1 MEEFLGGI
9 IDFWN
14 GILWGYV
21 LIAGLL
27 GIGIYFTIAS
37 RFVQFRFL
45 GEMVRVLAEK
55 PAFKDGK
62 KNISPFKSFCVGAA
76 TRIGTGNLAGVAVA
90 ITLGGPG
97 AVFWMW
103 IVALLGGAT
112 AFIEST
118 LAQVYKI
125 KDSKA
130 YRGGPAYYI
139 EKGLK
144 ARWLGIIFAVLIAIT
159 FGLIFNSVQSNTI
172 ALAFENAF
180 GMNRVVMGSIITVVT
195 GIVIFGGVH
204 RIANLSSVIVPIMA
218 VLYILIAMVV
228 LVINFAELPS
238 IIGLIVG
245 HAFGFEQA
253 VGGAIGAAIMNGVKR
268 GLFSNEAGMGS
279 APNAAATATTTH
291 PAKQGLIQSLGVFVD
306 TILVCSATAFI
317 ILLAPVF
324 RTGEVSGIELLQNS
338 LDSHIGGWAS
348 VFISIAIL
356 LFAFS
361 SIIGSYYYGETN
373 IEFIKKSK
381 TALLIFRIATMAF
394 VFIGSISSLALVW
407 KMADLFMALMT
418 VINLIA
424 IGLLGKVAFN
434 VLKDYEMQ
442 RKEGKDPVFNPKK
455 LGIEDT
461 EAWDDESGKEEKAAG

>member
-1 MEEFLGGI
+1 MEGFLNGI
-9 IDFWN
+9 IDASN

-27 GIGIYFTIAS
+27 GIGIYFTVAS
-37 RFVQFRFL
+37 RFVQFRFF
-45 GEMVRVLAEK
+45 GEMIRVMSEK
-55 PAFKDGK
+55 PEYKDGS

-97 AVFWMW
+97 AIFWMW

-125 KDSKA
+125 KDTKA
-130 YRGGPAYYI
+130 FRGGPAYYI

-144 ARWLGIIFAVLIAIT
+144 KRWLGIIFAVLIAIT

-180 GMNRVVMGSIITVVT
+180 GMNRIMVGVVITVVT
-195 GIVIFGGVH
+195 GLVIFGGVH
-204 RIANLSSVIVPIMA
+204 RIANLSSIIVPVMA
-218 VLYILIAMVV
+218 VLYLTIAIIVMLIN
-228 LVINFAELPS
+228 ITELPAV
-238 IIGLIVG
+238 IGLIVQS
-245 HAFGFEQA
+245 AFGFEQA

-279 APNAAATATTTH
+279 APNAAATATTSH

-317 ILLAPVF
+317 ILLAPQF

-338 LDSHIGGWAS
+338 LSSHIGGWAAI
-348 VFISIAIL
+348 FISVAIF

-373 IEFIKKSK
+373 IEFIKESK
-381 TALLIFRIATMAF
+381 PAILGYRILTMAF
-394 VFIGSISSLALVW
+394 VMIGSISSLSLVW

-418 VINLIA
+418 IINLIA
-424 IGLLGKVAFN
+424 IGMLAKVAMK
-434 VLKDYEMQ
+434 VLKDYEVQ
-442 RKEGKDPVFNPKK
+442 RKAGKNPVFNPTA
-455 LGIEDT
+455 LGIKDT
-461 EAWDDESGKEEKAAG
+461 EAWETKQEEKKVG

>member
-1 MEEFLGGI
+1 MEAFLSGV
-9 IDFWN
+9 IDTWN

-37 RFVQFRFL
+37 RFVQFRFI
-45 GEMVRVLAEK
+45 GEMIRVLSEK
-55 PAFKDGK
+55 PEFKDGT

-125 KDSKA
+125 KGTTSF
-130 YRGGPAYYI
+130 RGGPAYYI
-139 EKGLK
+139 QKGLK
-144 ARWLGIIFAVLIAIT
+144 ARWLGIIFAVLIAVT

-180 GMNRVVMGSIITVVT
+180 GMNRLVMGLVITAIT
-195 GIVIFGGVH
+195 GLVIFGGVQ
-204 RIANLSSVIVPIMA
+204 RIANLSSVIVPVMA
-218 VLYILIAMVV
+218 TLYLLIAIVV
-228 LVINFAELPS
+228 LMMNITELPS
-238 IIGLIVG
+238 VIALIVG

-253 VGGAIGAAIMNGVKR
+253 FGGAIGAAIMNGVKR

-279 APNAAATATTTH
+279 APNAAATSTTSH

-324 RTGEVSGIELLQNS
+324 QTGEVSGIELLQNS
-338 LDSHIGGWAS
+338 LDAHIGGWAGI
-348 VFISIAIL
+348 FISIAIF

-373 IEFIKKSK
+373 IEFIKESK
-381 TALLIFRIATMAF
+381 LALFIFRIATMAF
-394 VFIGSISSLALVW
+394 VLIGSISSLSLVW

-424 IGLLGKVAFN
+424 IGLLGKIAMS
-434 VLKDYEMQ
+434 VLRDYEKQ
-442 RKEGKDPVFNPKK
+442 RKEGKDPVFNPSK
-455 LGIEDT
+455 LGIKDT
-461 EAWDDESGKEEKAAG
+461 EAWDDEDEDEEKATG

>member
-1 MEEFLGGI
+1 MEEFVSGV
-9 IDFWN
+9 IDAWN

-37 RFVQFRFL
+37 RFVQFRYI
-45 GEMVRVLAEK
+45 GEMVRVLGEK
-55 PAFKDGK
+55 PEFKDGS

-97 AVFWMW
+97 AIFWMW

-130 YRGGPAYYI
+130 FRGGPAYYI

-144 ARWLGIIFAVLIAIT
+144 KRWLGIIFAVLIAIT

-180 GMNRVVMGSIITVVT
+180 GMNRLVVGLIITAVT
-195 GIVIFGGVH
+195 GVVIFGGVH
-204 RIANLSSVIVPIMA
+204 RIANLSSVIVPVMA
-218 VLYILIAMVV
+218 VLYLAIATVV
-228 LVINFAELPS
+228 MFMNFTELPS
-238 IIGLIVG
+238 VIALIVQS
-245 HAFGFEQA
+245 AFGFEQA

-279 APNAAATATTTH
+279 APNAAATATTSH

-317 ILLAPVF
+317 ILLAPQF

-338 LDSHIGGWAS
+338 LDSHIGGWAA
-348 VFISIAIL
+348 VFISVAIF

-373 IEFIKKSK
+373 IEFIKESK
-381 TALLIFRIATMAF
+381 KAILGYRVATMAF
-394 VFIGSISSLALVW
+394 VLIGSVSSLSLVW

-424 IGLLGKVAFN
+424 IGMLAKVAMK

-442 RKEGKDPVFNPKK
+442 RKAGKNPVFDPTA
-455 LGIEDT
+455 LGIEGT
-461 EAWDDESGKEEKAAG
+461 EAWEEKREEKKVAG

>member
-1 MEEFLGGI
+1 MEGFLNGI
-9 IDFWN
+9 IDASN

-27 GIGIYFTIAS
+27 GIGIYFTVAS
-37 RFVQFRFL
+37 RFVQFRFF
-45 GEMVRVLAEK
+45 GEMIRVMTEK
-55 PAFKDGK
+55 PEYKDGS

-97 AVFWMW
+97 AIFWMW

-125 KDSKA
+125 KDTKA
-130 YRGGPAYYI
+130 FRGGPAYYI

-144 ARWLGIIFAVLIAIT
+144 KRWLGIIFAVLIAIT

-180 GMNRVVMGSIITVVT
+180 GMNRIVVGLIITVVT
-195 GIVIFGGVH
+195 GLVIFGGVH
-204 RIANLSSVIVPIMA
+204 RIANLSSVIVPVMA
-218 VLYILIAMVV
+218 ILYLTIATVV
-228 LVINFAELPS
+228 MFMNITELPS
-238 IIGLIVG
+238 VIALIVKS
-245 HAFGFEQA
+245 AFGFEQA

-279 APNAAATATTTH
+279 APNAAATATTSH

-317 ILLAPVF
+317 ILLAPQF
-324 RTGEVSGIELLQNS
+324 RSGDVSGIELLQNS
-338 LDSHIGGWAS
+338 LSSHIGGWAAI
-348 VFISIAIL
+348 FISVAIF

-373 IEFIKKSK
+373 IEFIKESK
-381 TALLIFRIATMAF
+381 TAILGYRIATMAF
-394 VFIGSISSLALVW
+394 VMIGSVSSLSLVW

-418 VINLIA
+418 IINLIA
-424 IGLLGKVAFN
+424 IGMLAKVAMK

-442 RKEGKDPVFNPKK
+442 RKAGKNPVFNPTA
-455 LGIEDT
+455 LGIKDT
-461 EAWDDESGKEEKAAG
+461 EAWEEKRQEKKVG